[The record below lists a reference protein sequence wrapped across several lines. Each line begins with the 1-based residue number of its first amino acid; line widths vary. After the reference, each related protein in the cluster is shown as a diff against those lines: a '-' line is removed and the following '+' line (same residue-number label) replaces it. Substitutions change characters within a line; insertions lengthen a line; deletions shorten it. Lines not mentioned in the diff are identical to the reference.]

1 MAITLTTRA
10 KNAALDGIVDEIDSG
25 SSAGNL
31 QILDADGNE
40 LATLPLTNPAFG
52 AANNGS
58 VTANTITTD
67 TTVNAGTATQFKVF
81 TSGGSEVFSG
91 TVTVTSGGGD
101 LTLTNVNLFAGDTLA
116 VSSFTLT
123 I

>member
-25 SSAGNL
+25 GSGNL
-31 QILDADGNE
+31 QILDAAGNE

-52 AANNGS
+52 AASDGS
-58 VTANTITTD
+58 VTANSITTD

-81 TSGGSEVFSG
+81 TSGGSEVFRG

>member
-25 SSAGNL
+25 GSGNL
-31 QILDADGNE
+31 LILDAAGNE

-52 AANNGS
+52 AASDGS
-58 VTANTITTD
+58 VTANSITTD

-81 TSGGSEVFSG
+81 TSGGSEVFRG

>member
-1 MAITLTTRA
+1 VAITLTTRA

-25 SSAGNL
+25 GSGNL
-31 QILDADGNE
+31 LILDAAGNE

-52 AANNGS
+52 AASDGS
-58 VTANTITTD
+58 VTANSITTD

-81 TSGGSEVFSG
+81 TSGGSEVFRG

>member
-1 MAITLTTRA
+1 VAITLTTRA

-25 SSAGNL
+25 GSGNL
-31 QILDADGNE
+31 QILDAAGNE

-52 AANNGS
+52 AASDGS
-58 VTANTITTD
+58 VTANSITTD

-81 TSGGSEVFSG
+81 TSGGSEVFRG

>member
-25 SSAGNL
+25 GLGNL
-31 QILDADGNE
+31 LILDAAGNE

-52 AANNGS
+52 AASDGS
-58 VTANTITTD
+58 VTANSITTD

-81 TSGGSEVFSG
+81 TSGGSEVFRG

>member
-25 SSAGNL
+25 GSGNL
-31 QILDADGNE
+31 QILDAAGNE

-52 AANNGS
+52 AASDGS
-58 VTANTITTD
+58 VTANSITTD

-81 TSGGSEVFSG
+81 TSGGSEVFRG

-116 VSSFTLT
+116 VSSSR
-123 I
+123 